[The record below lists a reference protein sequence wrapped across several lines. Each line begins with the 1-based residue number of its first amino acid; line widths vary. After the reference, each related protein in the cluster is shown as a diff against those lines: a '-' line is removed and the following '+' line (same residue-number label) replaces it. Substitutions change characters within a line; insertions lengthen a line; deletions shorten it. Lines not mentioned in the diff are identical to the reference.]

1 MDREII
7 DAIENYYKLKSLYEN
22 KKKIEYEKL
31 KGRMTS
37 KEYTHKKMKKEVS
50 KLNYQCVNC
59 KRKVNSKFIIKDNK
73 LIALCGDSKTPCNLN
88 IEIEKGTFDR
98 YDNLKNETL
107 DNINKFKE
115 QIFKIKLEL
124 IFKLK
129 SEDYN
134 FALFKKVKNAL
145 NDEYGDLIIFNDILH
160 NLDQL
165 YDNNEIKGKTTK
177 YLEYIQAI
185 DIMKINYR
193 KENNAKYLK
202 EAVDIYVQNIIPLID
217 ELYELKYNTNRVEQ
231 INGTPKYY
239 KYIQQKYNYYQT
251 EINNE
256 EEPKIISNVY
266 RN

>member
-7 DAIENYYKLKSLYEN
+7 DAIENYYRMKSLYE
-22 KKKIEYEKL
+22 KKKTIEYEKI
-31 KGRMTS
+31 KRPMVS
-37 KEYTHKKMKKEVS
+37 NKYTKKQMKKEIS

-59 KRKVNSKFIIKDNK
+59 KRKVNSTFIIKDNK

-88 IEIEKGTFDR
+88 IEIEKGIFDR
-98 YDNLKNETL
+98 YKNLKNDSL
-107 DNINKFKE
+107 KKINKHKE

-129 SEDYN
+129 DEDYN
-134 FALFKKVKNAL
+134 FALFKKVKNLL
-145 NDEYGDLIIFNDILH
+145 NDEYGYLVFFNEILNDLEN
-160 NLDQL
+160 L
-165 YDNNEIKGKTTK
+165 YDNNEIKANTTN
-177 YLEYIQAI
+177 YLEYIQGI

-193 KENNAKYLK
+193 KENDIKYLK
-202 EAVDIYVQNIIPLID
+202 EAVDIYVQNIIPLVED
-217 ELYELKYNTNRVEQ
+217 LYRLKYNTNRLEQ
-231 INGTPKYY
+231 IDDTPKYY

-266 RN
+266 R